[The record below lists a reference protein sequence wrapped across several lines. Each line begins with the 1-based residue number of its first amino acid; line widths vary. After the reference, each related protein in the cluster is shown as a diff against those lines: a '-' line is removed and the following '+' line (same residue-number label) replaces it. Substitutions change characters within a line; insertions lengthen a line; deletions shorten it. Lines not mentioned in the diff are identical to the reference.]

1 MDHDSLPQNIL
12 FGFYDLT
19 IHIHNLD
26 TERGVFLSIYCNI
39 KKSQEQKK
47 SKNKLHASVGQ

>member
-12 FGFYDLT
+12 FGFYDVT

-26 TERGVFLSIYCNI
+26 TERGAFFIY
-39 KKSQEQKK
+39 
-47 SKNKLHASVGQ
+47 LL